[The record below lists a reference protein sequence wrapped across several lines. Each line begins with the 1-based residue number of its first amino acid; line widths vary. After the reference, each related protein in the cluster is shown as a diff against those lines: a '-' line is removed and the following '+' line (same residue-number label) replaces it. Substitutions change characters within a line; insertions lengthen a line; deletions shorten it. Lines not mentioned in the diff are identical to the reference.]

1 MTKVFLTL
9 VVLTSIVQQN
19 LAKEKDKD
27 KNKKHLSNK
36 VFLYNI
42 LFQQFI

>member
-9 VVLTSIVQQN
+9 VVLISIVQQN
-19 LAKEKDKD
+19 LAKEKD